1 MGSVTT
7 KYRVVRL
14 IGEGGMGA
22 VYEAEHVD
30 LGKRVALKTLLAGLG
45 SNREAQ
51 VRFPTEGRPRHGS
64 SIRTSSTKPTSG
76 RESRA
81 RELLR
86 FRSSRSAFVGSSH
99 AQALAPQ
106 KNCSDVVEL
115 NGIEPSAS

>member
-86 FRSSRSAFVGSSH
+86 FRSSRSASPARHTLRRSH
-99 AQALAPQ
+99 HKKLQ
-106 KNCSDVVEL
+106 
-115 NGIEPSAS
+115 